1 MLPRNATHLRYRA
14 YSASTDERSARGKTV
29 NFSVFKT
36 LVARVFALLLILGAF
51 SVHAAEDKFTFDTS
65 AQRESF
71 LKLTAELRCPM
82 CQNQNIADS
91 DAMIAHDM
99 RRKVYTLL
107 KQGKTEQEVI
117 EFMKSRYGDFVHYQP
132 PVTAATLWLWAG
144 PVLFIFIALLV
155 VIRRKSV
162 SPPEDMAAKLAKA
175 DEMLEREKE

>member
-1 MLPRNATHLRYRA
+1 MLSKTSSHSRA
-14 YSASTDERSARGKTV
+14 S
-29 NFSVFKT
+29 FKT
-36 LVARVFALLLILGAF
+36 ITLSVLTLLIVLSAF
-51 SVHAAEDKFTFDTS
+51 SVSAVEDKFSFDTP

-99 RRKVYTLL
+99 RRKVYALL

-117 EFMKSRYGDFVHYQP
+117 DFMKSRYGDFVHYQP

-144 PVLFIFIALLV
+144 PVLFIFIALIV
-155 VIRRKSV
+155 VVRRKSV
-162 SPPEDMAAKLAKA
+162 TPPEDMAAKLAKA

>member
-1 MLPRNATHLRYRA
+1 MLSKTSSHSRA
-14 YSASTDERSARGKTV
+14 S
-29 NFSVFKT
+29 FKT
-36 LVARVFALLLILGAF
+36 ITLSVLTLLIVLSAF
-51 SVHAAEDKFTFDTS
+51 SVSAVEDKFSFDTP

-99 RRKVYTLL
+99 RRKVYALL

-117 EFMKSRYGDFVHYQP
+117 DFMKSRYGDFVHYQP
-132 PVTAATLWLWAG
+132 PITAATLWLWAG
-144 PVLFIFIALLV
+144 PVLFIFIALIV

-162 SPPEDMAAKLAKA
+162 TPPEDMAAKLAKA

>member
-1 MLPRNATHLRYRA
+1 MLSDTSSHSL
-14 YSASTDERSARGKTV
+14 ASFKAIAL
-29 NFSVFKT
+29 SVFT
-36 LVARVFALLLILGAF
+36 LLFVLSAF
-51 SVHAAEDKFTFDTS
+51 SVSAAEDKFSFDTP

-99 RRKVYTLL
+99 RRKVYALL

-117 EFMKSRYGDFVHYQP
+117 DFMKSRYGDFVHYQP

-144 PVLFIFIALLV
+144 PVLFIFIALIV

-162 SPPEDMAAKLAKA
+162 TPPENMAAKLAKA

>member
-1 MLPRNATHLRYRA
+1 MLSDTSSHSLASFKAIALNVLALLFVLSA
-14 YSASTDERSARGKTV
+14 YSV
-29 NFSVFKT
+29 
-36 LVARVFALLLILGAF
+36 I
-51 SVHAAEDKFTFDTS
+51 AAEDKFSFDTP

-99 RRKVYTLL
+99 RRKVYALL

-117 EFMKSRYGDFVHYQP
+117 DFMKSRYGDFVHYQP

-144 PVLFIFIALLV
+144 PVLFIFIALIV
-155 VIRRKSV
+155 VVRRKSV
-162 SPPEDMAAKLAKA
+162 APPEDMAAKLAKA
-175 DEMLEREKE
+175 DEMLGREKE

>member
-1 MLPRNATHLRYRA
+1 MIMLLTTSIHRFANARA
-14 YSASTDERSARGKTV
+14 IAF
-29 NFSVFKT
+29 N
-36 LVARVFALLLILGAF
+36 VFALLFVFSAF
-51 SVHAAEDKFTFDTS
+51 SVSAAEDKFSFDTP
-65 AQRESF
+65 AQREIF

-99 RRKVYTLL
+99 RRKVYALL

-117 EFMKSRYGDFVHYQP
+117 DFMKSRYGDFVHYQP

-144 PVLFIFIALLV
+144 PVLFIFIALIV

-162 SPPEDMAAKLAKA
+162 TPPEDMAAKLAKA

>member
-1 MLPRNATHLRYRA
+1 MLSDTSSHSL
-14 YSASTDERSARGKTV
+14 ASLKAIV
-29 NFSVFKT
+29 LSV
-36 LVARVFALLLILGAF
+36 LALLFVLSAF
-51 SVHAAEDKFTFDTS
+51 SVSAAEDKFSFDTP

-99 RRKVYTLL
+99 RRKVYALL

-117 EFMKSRYGDFVHYQP
+117 DFMKSRYGDFVHYQP

-144 PVLFIFIALLV
+144 PVLFIFIAFIV
-155 VIRRKSV
+155 VVRRKSV
-162 SPPEDMAAKLAKA
+162 TPPKDMAAKLAKA

>member
-1 MLPRNATHLRYRA
+1 MLATDLMHCRNVPHNSITAIEGNKK
-14 YSASTDERSARGKTV
+14 SAVNKAR
-29 NFSVFKT
+29 FKAVVLNL
-36 LVARVFALLLILGAF
+36 LVLMVVLSSFPAN
-51 SVHAAEDKFTFDTS
+51 AAEDKFSFDTP

-71 LKLTAELRCPM
+71 LTLTAELRCPM

-99 RRKVYTLL
+99 RRKVYALL
-107 KQGKTEQEVI
+107 KQGKTEQEI
-117 EFMKSRYGDFVHYQP
+117 IDFMKSRYGDFVHYQP

-155 VIRRKSV
+155 VVRRKSV
-162 SPPEDMAAKLAKA
+162 APPEDMAAKLAKA

>member
-1 MLPRNATHLRYRA
+1 MMLSKTSSHSRA
-14 YSASTDERSARGKTV
+14 SFKTITL
-29 NFSVFKT
+29 SVFT
-36 LVARVFALLLILGAF
+36 LLFMLSAF
-51 SVHAAEDKFTFDTS
+51 SVSAAEDKFSFDTP

-99 RRKVYTLL
+99 RRKVYALV
-107 KQGKTEQEVI
+107 KQGKTEQEVVD
-117 EFMKSRYGDFVHYQP
+117 FMKSRYGDFVHYQP

-144 PVLFIFIALLV
+144 PVLFIFIAQIV
-155 VIRRKSV
+155 VVRRKSV
-162 SPPEDMAAKLAKA
+162 TPPEDMAAKLAKA

>member
-1 MLPRNATHLRYRA
+1 MLSKTSSHSRA
-14 YSASTDERSARGKTV
+14 S
-29 NFSVFKT
+29 FKT
-36 LVARVFALLLILGAF
+36 ITLSVLTLLIVLSAF
-51 SVHAAEDKFTFDTS
+51 SVSAAEDKFSFDTP

-99 RRKVYTLL
+99 RRKVYALL

-117 EFMKSRYGDFVHYQP
+117 DFMKSRYGDFVHYQP

-144 PVLFIFIALLV
+144 PVLFIFIALIV
-155 VIRRKSV
+155 VIRRKSIT
-162 SPPEDMAAKLAKA
+162 PPEDMAAKLAKA

>member
-1 MLPRNATHLRYRA
+1 MMLSKTSSHGLALFKATML
-14 YSASTDERSARGKTV
+14 
-29 NFSVFKT
+29 SVFT
-36 LVARVFALLLILGAF
+36 LLFVLCAF
-51 SVHAAEDKFTFDTS
+51 SVSAAEDKFSFDTP

-99 RRKVYTLL
+99 RRKVYALL

-144 PVLFIFIALLV
+144 PVLFIFIALIV
-155 VIRRKSV
+155 VVRRKSV
-162 SPPEDMAAKLAKA
+162 APPEDMAAKLAKA

>member
-1 MLPRNATHLRYRA
+1 MLSDTSSHSL
-14 YSASTDERSARGKTV
+14 AS
-29 NFSVFKT
+29 FKAIA
-36 LVARVFALLLILGAF
+36 LNVLALLFVLSAF
-51 SVHAAEDKFTFDTS
+51 SVSAVEDKFSFDTP

-99 RRKVYTLL
+99 RRKVYALL

-117 EFMKSRYGDFVHYQP
+117 DFMKSRYGDFVHYQP

-144 PVLFIFIALLV
+144 PVLFIFIALIV

-162 SPPEDMAAKLAKA
+162 TPPEDMAAKLAKA

>member
-1 MLPRNATHLRYRA
+1 MLSDTSSHSLESFKAIAL
-14 YSASTDERSARGKTV
+14 
-29 NFSVFKT
+29 SVFT
-36 LVARVFALLLILGAF
+36 LLFVLSAF
-51 SVHAAEDKFTFDTS
+51 SVSAAEDKFSFDTP

-99 RRKVYTLL
+99 RRKVYALL

-117 EFMKSRYGDFVHYQP
+117 DFMKSRYGDFVHYQP

-144 PVLFIFIALLV
+144 PVLFIFIALIV

-162 SPPEDMAAKLAKA
+162 TPPENMAAKLAKA

>member
-1 MLPRNATHLRYRA
+1 MLSKTSSHSRA
-14 YSASTDERSARGKTV
+14 S
-29 NFSVFKT
+29 FKT
-36 LVARVFALLLILGAF
+36 ITLSVLTLLIVLSAF
-51 SVHAAEDKFTFDTS
+51 SVSAAEDKFSFDTP

-99 RRKVYTLL
+99 RRKVYALL

-117 EFMKSRYGDFVHYQP
+117 DFMKSRYGDFVHYQP

-144 PVLFIFIALLV
+144 PVLFIFIALIV
-155 VIRRKSV
+155 VIRRKSIT
-162 SPPEDMAAKLAKA
+162 PPEDMAAKLAKA
-175 DEMLEREKE
+175 DEMLGREKE

>member
-1 MLPRNATHLRYRA
+1 MLSDTSSHSLASFKAIALNVLALLFVLSA
-14 YSASTDERSARGKTV
+14 YSV
-29 NFSVFKT
+29 
-36 LVARVFALLLILGAF
+36 I
-51 SVHAAEDKFTFDTS
+51 AAEDKFSFDTP

-99 RRKVYTLL
+99 RRKVYALL

-117 EFMKSRYGDFVHYQP
+117 DFMKSRYGDFVHYQP

-144 PVLFIFIALLV
+144 PVLFILIALIV
-155 VIRRKSV
+155 VVRRKSV
-162 SPPEDMAAKLAKA
+162 TPPEDMAAKLAKA